1 MAEPGRINT
10 ATINT
15 GSPRL
20 PYQTPRVSAW
30 PSKSNTEGGLT
41 KAQRETVLR
50 VEAASQ
56 NLRNEQITVIDG
68 NGNVAFQSSGGQD
81 RVDIPDSK
89 AYLLKDAVVTH
100 NHPGNMYE
108 NLPNRGGLAGR
119 VGSPLSIADVVTS
132 VRNDSKEIRA
142 RTRGGYIYSLKRPA
156 GGWKVGSLSTLQ
168 RKMRTYQMDF
178 IGDNI
183 ASDNDLAR
191 INVVAQH
198 VALKKIA
205 KEYGLSYTRR
215 KV

>member
-20 PYQTPRVSAW
+20 PYQTPRVSAR
-30 PSKSNTEGGLT
+30 PNKSNTEGGLT
-41 KAQRETVLR
+41 KAQRETVLM
-50 VEAASQ
+50 VEAGSQ

-68 NGNVAFQSSGGQD
+68 NGNIAFQSSGGQD

-89 AYLLKDAVVTH
+89 TYLLKDAVVTH

-132 VRNDSKEIRA
+132 IRNDSKEIRA

-156 GGWKVGSLSTLQ
+156 RGWNVGSLSTFQ

-178 IGDNI
+178 IRDNI

-205 KEYGLSYTRR
+205 KDYGLSYTRR